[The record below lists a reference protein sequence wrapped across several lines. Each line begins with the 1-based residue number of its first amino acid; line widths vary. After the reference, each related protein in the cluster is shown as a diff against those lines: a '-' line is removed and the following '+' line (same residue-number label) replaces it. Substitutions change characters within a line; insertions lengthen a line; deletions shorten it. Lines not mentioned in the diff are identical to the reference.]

1 MAGMHNMLM
10 GVGEAVLDLQTVT
23 AKFIS
28 ATGGDPKSPE
38 TVNYYGY
45 GNFVT
50 GSTISDGTSAMF
62 ADVSILSL
70 YWDTYFNGV
79 TFAIDS
85 DVANS
90 GFSKM
95 RVVHTHTGTV
105 TTFNRA
111 SATFL
116 PFSTGVS
123 ERTQWV
129 WSSSNIFS
137 NVTTG
142 QNTYLVYFLG

>member
-10 GVGEAVLDLQTVT
+10 GVGEAVLDLQTIT
-23 AKFIS
+23 AKFIQ
-28 ATGGDPKSPE
+28 AQGGDPKSPS
-38 TVNYYGY
+38 TVDYYGY

-50 GSTISDGTSAMF
+50 GSTITDGTSAMF
-62 ADVSILSL
+62 GNVFILNI
-70 YWDTYFNGV
+70 YWDSFYGGV
-79 TFAIDS
+79 VFSIDG
-85 DVANS
+85 DYANS

-105 TTFNRA
+105 TTFNRTSA
-111 SATFL
+111 SYA
-116 PFSTGVS
+116 PFTAGVS
-123 ERTQWV
+123 ERTQWI
-129 WSSSNIFS
+129 WTSSNIFS